1 MTDFVGGPPETGSSG
16 LLGLTRNWRLGNR
29 TLMAVWRDGTT
40 AALTDNA
47 VGMMDNAV
55 AQMPTA
61 ATATPALRYGR
72 MTGGEV

>member
-1 MTDFVGGPPETGSSG
+1 
-16 LLGLTRNWRLGNR
+16 
-29 TLMAVWRDGTT
+29 MAVRREGAT

-61 ATATPALRYGR
+61 ATAPPALRYGR
-72 MTGGEV
+72 MTGGEGSIVRCETGLLNRNRYLKEKN

>member
-1 MTDFVGGPPETGSSG
+1 
-16 LLGLTRNWRLGNR
+16 
-29 TLMAVWRDGTT
+29 MAVRREGTT

-47 VGMMDNAV
+47 VGIMDNKAV
-55 AQMPTA
+55 AHMPTA

>member
-1 MTDFVGGPPETGSSG
+1 
-16 LLGLTRNWRLGNR
+16 
-29 TLMAVWRDGTT
+29 MAVWREGTT

-61 ATATPALRYGR
+61 LRYGR
-72 MTGGEV
+72 VTGDEV